1 MPLFVSK
8 ILQALLQPSSLA
20 LLALAAGLWFGRTQR
35 KALGRRFLLTGF
47 AALALFG
54 VTPFPNWLL
63 IPLEGR
69 FPALDLSTVPAPSV
83 IIMLG
88 GGVDQEMG
96 EAHGQLSLTEAGERF
111 TETLRLA
118 HVYPGVPI
126 LLSGG
131 SGSIFQYSNNQVS
144 ISESESTAK
153 ALAALGVERARLR
166 VEGRSRTTA
175 ENASFSAELIKAE
188 PALGNGLILLVTS
201 AAHMP
206 RAVGSFR
213 AAGLAVT
220 ADPVDYRTRGPADAF
235 RIRSPPSD
243 GWAAADNA
251 LHEWFGL
258 VSYWSQGKTT
268 SLFPGP

>member
-1 MPLFVSK
+1 MPYFVSK

-20 LLALAAGLWFGRTQR
+20 LLALAAGLWLGRSQR
-35 KALGRRFLLTGF
+35 KTLARRLLLTGF
-47 AALALFG
+47 TALALFG
-54 VTPFPNWLL
+54 VTPFPNLLL

-69 FPALDLSTVPAPSV
+69 FPALDLSSIPTPSV

-88 GGVDQEMG
+88 GAVDQVSG
-96 EAHGQLSLTEAGERF
+96 EAHGQLALTEGGERF

-118 HVYPGVPI
+118 HIYPGVPI
-126 LLSGG
+126 ILSGG
-131 SGSIFQYSNNQVS
+131 SGAIVANS
-144 ISESESTAK
+144 ISEAESTAK

-166 VEGRSRTTA
+166 VEGKSRTTA
-175 ENASFSAELIKAE
+175 ENARYSAELIGAE
-188 PALGNGLILLVTS
+188 PALGKGPILLVTS

-220 ADPVDYRTRGPADAF
+220 ADPIDYRTRGLGDAF
-235 RIRSPPSD
+235 RIRNPPSD
-243 GWAAADNA
+243 GWAATDNA

-258 VSYWSQGKTT
+258 VSYWLRGETT